1 MAFRVGV
8 GWFAVFMSAG
18 SYFFFFALGGAMN
31 VRENS
36 GLDVSHT
43 RATCITTGLKAID
56 IIIHKS
62 GNGSI

>member
-1 MAFRVGV
+1 
-8 GWFAVFMSAG
+8 
-18 SYFFFFALGGAMN
+18 MN

>member
-1 MAFRVGV
+1 MAFRVSV
-8 GWFAVFMSAG
+8 GQFAVFMSAG
-18 SYFFFFALGGAMN
+18 SFSFSLGGAMN

-62 GNGSI
+62 GKGSI